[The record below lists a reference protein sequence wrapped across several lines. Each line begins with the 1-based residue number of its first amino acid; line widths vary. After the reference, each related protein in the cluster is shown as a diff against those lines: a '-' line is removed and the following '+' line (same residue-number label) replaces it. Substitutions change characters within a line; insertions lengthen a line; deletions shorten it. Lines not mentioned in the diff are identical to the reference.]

1 MNRLW
6 LIFALCLVGS
16 TIAVA
21 QGRPSSAY
29 APGLGEFMIFTQL
42 RHAKLWFAGKSGNWD
57 LARYEIDELKE
68 GLEDAARQYPS
79 YEGVPI
85 GEMIKANA
93 ITPLDEL
100 AKVVD
105 AKNSAKFDGAFDA
118 LTAACNTCHA
128 GANKAFIKIRRP
140 SQLPVSNQDFNT
152 K

>member
-6 LIFALCLVGS
+6 LIFALCLVGPP
-16 TIAVA
+16 IAA
-21 QGRPSSAY
+21 QDVRPGGAY

-42 RHAKLWFAGKSGNWD
+42 RHAKLWFAGKAGNWD
-57 LARYEIDELKE
+57 LARYEIEELKE
-68 GLEDAARQYPS
+68 GLEDAAKQYPS
-79 YEGVPI
+79 HEGLPI

-100 AKVVD
+100 AKVAD
-105 AKNSAKFDGAFDA
+105 AKDSAKFDEAFDA

-140 SQLPVSNQDFNT
+140 SQLPVSNEDFGS